1 MQKIKSITT
10 AKKLFEAGH
19 KIRIVPNKINPNNMW
34 GLCVDIKKI
43 DSVPI
48 EAIYDIN
55 YYNDFNRIVNDFRYY
70 NCSNETGL
78 YCSFYLLEN
87 N

>member
-10 AKKLFEAGH
+10 AKKLFEAGT
-19 KIRIVPNKINPNNMW
+19 KIRIVPHKINPNNVW
-34 GLCVDIKKI
+34 GLYADIKKI
-43 DSVPI
+43 DSVPL
-48 EAIYDIN
+48 ESIYDIK

-78 YCSFYLLEN
+78 YCSFYLLED
-87 N
+87 